1 MKEMPDKIYD
11 RKSRLEAYG
20 IPSVNLPY
28 KSNCHRSQC
37 LIGRFLWKRNGMHFS
52 VFLQRASAS
61 ENRRKIYNLIG
72 RGVESNDT
80 FSTKKILCHMS
91 SIALSKKAV
100 KNRLLWAQNS
110 EEKMSVSCNA
120 DLSVWKFV
128 PNWPHVYFFLYKKTS
143 KNSRESCTFIAKPIW
158 ILTPKF
164 YRL

>member
-1 MKEMPDKIYD
+1 
-11 RKSRLEAYG
+11 
-20 IPSVNLPY
+20 
-28 KSNCHRSQC
+28 
-37 LIGRFLWKRNGMHFS
+37 MHFS

-80 FSTKKILCHMS
+80 FSTEKILCHMS

-100 KNRLLWAQNS
+100 KNRLLTAQNS

-128 PNWPHVYFFLYKKTS
+128 PN
-143 KNSRESCTFIAKPIW
+143 
-158 ILTPKF
+158 
-164 YRL
+164 